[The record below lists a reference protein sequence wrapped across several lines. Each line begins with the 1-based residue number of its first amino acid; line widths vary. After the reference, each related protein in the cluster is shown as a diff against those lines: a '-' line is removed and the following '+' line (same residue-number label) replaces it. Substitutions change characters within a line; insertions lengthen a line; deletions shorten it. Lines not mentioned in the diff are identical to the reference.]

1 MVDNYT
7 RIKFEKI
14 FEITDVITLFYAEIS
29 KQFKYDGESHNFWE
43 MVYVDKGEVIC
54 TADTNRF
61 TLKNGEITFHKPNE
75 FHNLEG
81 DGIHTPN
88 VSIITFEC
96 LNNEMNYL
104 SGKIFKLTAKERLFL
119 SMIFE
124 EGLSC
129 YEMFEKN
136 NPLIQKMTQK
146 ENAPCGSSQ
155 MTKNL
160 LEIFLILLYRKKSS
174 ATKSERKNYIIG
186 GVDVPLQVKKI
197 IDFMNDKLYERIT
210 VKEIS
215 EYIHQSESYTKKLFS
230 QYYKGGLIH
239 FYNSLKIKEARKL
252 IREGDLSITQ
262 ISELLCFDNPQYFSR
277 CFSKFTDMS
286 PMQYKKTIIC
296 KH

>member
-43 MVYVDKGEVIC
+43 MVYVDKGKVIC

-119 SMIFE
+119 SMILAILPNSQTTGQCVAF
-124 EGLSC
+124 L
-129 YEMFEKN
+129 FQKN
-136 NPLIQKMTQK
+136 NVFRFPVPDDPQSYIPVLPFQEGIRGP
-146 ENAPCGSSQ
+146 AP
-155 MTKNL
+155 
-160 LEIFLILLYRKKSS
+160 
-174 ATKSERKNYIIG
+174 ATIY
-186 GVDVPLQVKKI
+186 
-197 IDFMNDKLYERIT
+197 
-210 VKEIS
+210 
-215 EYIHQSESYTKKLFS
+215 
-230 QYYKGGLIH
+230 
-239 FYNSLKIKEARKL
+239 
-252 IREGDLSITQ
+252 
-262 ISELLCFDNPQYFSR
+262 
-277 CFSKFTDMS
+277 
-286 PMQYKKTIIC
+286 
-296 KH
+296 